1 MRYQLIHL
9 LAVFSKETFPSI
21 LLHSGNSNPH
31 RSPLHMW
38 ILRSP
43 TAENNFK
50 QTQSNTDFSHFIG
63 FSLNQKSAK
72 RDNHHCNC
80 AIKLK
85 QKSNAEILPWI
96 FSRND
101 DNREILRMQP
111 SYQNRGWDQFFH
123 HKKDELRIANCQ
135 LGCSMLQV

>member
-1 MRYQLIHL
+1 MIHL
-9 LAVFSKETFPSI
+9 LTVFSKKLFPVFCSI
-21 LLHSGNSNPH
+21 AEIPILIVRRCTCGSYDPLWQNSFNVC
-31 RSPLHMW
+31 
-38 ILRSP
+38 
-43 TAENNFK
+43 
-50 QTQSNTDFSHFIG
+50 QSNTDFSHFIG

-72 RDNHHCNC
+72 GDNHHCNC

-111 SYQNRGWDQFFH
+111 SYQNRGWDQCFH
-123 HKKDELRIANCQ
+123 HKKGELRIAKCQ